1 MTSRISAV
9 VAGID
14 VHKAMRA
21 VVVARPEQNETKYL
35 SRKFGAG
42 GWQLKELI
50 DWLQLLGVRRVAM
63 ESTAQYGK
71 PVWYALEPYFH

>member
-42 GWQLKELI
+42 GWQ
-50 DWLQLLGVRRVAM
+50 
-63 ESTAQYGK
+63 
-71 PVWYALEPYFH
+71 